1 LLTAPA
7 AAFGDAE
14 RITELLAPDAQRWIT
29 PSVGVLGGPTVGR
42 DAIRAAMRVIFGV
55 VCRWQP
61 RRCRCTGQFS
71 S

>member
-42 DAIRAAMRVIFGV
+42 DAIRAAMRATALFAGGNLDVADA
-55 VCRWQP
+55 
-61 RRCRCTGQFS
+61 TGQFS